1 MINTNRGIS
10 PTVREGSDHSSAEP
24 SLTVGLMPRSR
35 RAKPGNA
42 RYTKQEMATV
52 SHVGLFRKNILLAL
66 CMLAWAF
73 GSSPAHAQDQ
83 LPELVRRIKPSAV
96 AIETF
101 DARGEKLS
109 RGSGFFVDVDRVVT
123 NRHVIDGAY
132 RAEVHLNSGNSFQVK
147 SVLAIDA
154 EGDLALLKVDAPA
167 NLVRPLSLDRTS
179 PQEGESVVVIGNP
192 FGLEGSVTNGI
203 VSAVRDIPGF
213 GRIIQ
218 ITAPISPG
226 SSGSPVVNMQGQVI
240 GVATL
245 QITGGQS
252 VNFAIPSDRIALLD
266 RSAQTQ
272 TGTTMSLGELVAATG
287 RNKRARAVEFF
298 RDGLSFLTK
307 DDCQNALPYF
317 QRATESDNSYAE
329 AWAQTGFCNEK
340 LGRHAEAIEASKKA
354 VGIRPSAESFFNI
367 GLANYYLKQYRES
380 EAAYR
385 QAIKLDPYNAA
396 DAYYALG
403 LTYREWGQFDDEI
416 QAYKHALRLKPDYAR
431 AYDRMGQRY
440 LQMKKYA
447 EAIEA
452 FKQLAVLRPGDANA
466 LNSLGEA
473 YEALNRHDDSAEAFR
488 QAIRLKPDFGKA
500 YFNLGKTLLAQ
511 GNRDAAIEQYVILQN
526 LDEDWAEKLY
536 GLIYP

>member
-1 MINTNRGIS
+1 
-10 PTVREGSDHSSAEP
+10 
-24 SLTVGLMPRSR
+24 MPRSY
-35 RAKPGNA
+35 RAKRVNA
-42 RYTKQEMATV
+42 RYTEQEMKAVSRASLARNLDPLILLCATV
-52 SHVGLFRKNILLAL
+52 VFLLAP
-66 CMLAWAF
+66 LAIN
-73 GSSPAHAQDQ
+73 SQDQ

-101 DARGEKLS
+101 DTRGEKLS
-109 RGSGFFVDVDRVVT
+109 RGSGFFVGLDRVVT
-123 NRHVIDGAY
+123 NRHVIEGAY
-132 RAEVHLNSGNSFQVK
+132 RAEVHLNSGNSFQVR
-147 SVLAIDA
+147 SVLAVDA
-154 EGDLALLKVDAPA
+154 EGDLALLKVEAPPG
-167 NLVRPLSLDRTS
+167 LIRPLSLDRTS

-252 VNFAIPSDRIALLD
+252 VNFAIPSDRIAQLD

-272 TGTTMSLGELVAATG
+272 TGQQMSLGELVATTG
-287 RNKRARAVEFF
+287 RNKRAKAVEFF
-298 RDGLSFLTK
+298 RDGLSFLSK

-317 QRATESDNSYAE
+317 QRATESDSSYAE

-354 VGIRPSAESFFNI
+354 VGIRPSAESYFNI

-385 QAIKLDPYNAA
+385 QSIKLDPYNAA

-403 LTYREWGQFDDEI
+403 LTYRDWGQFDEEI

-431 AYDRMGQRY
+431 AYDRLGLRY
-440 LQMKKYA
+440 LQTRKYA
-447 EAIEA
+447 EAVEA
-452 FKQLAVLRPGDANA
+452 FKQLAILRPGDANA
-466 LNSLGEA
+466 QNNLGEA
-473 YEALNRHDDSAEAFR
+473 YEAMNRHDDSVEAFR

-500 YFNLGKTLLAQ
+500 YFNLGKTLLAR
-511 GNRDAAIEQYVILQN
+511 GNRDGAIEQYVILQN

-536 GLIYP
+536 NLIYP

>member
-1 MINTNRGIS
+1 MKAA
-10 PTVREGSDHSSAEP
+10 HSRLIEDRIVFLLSGFIIA
-24 SLTVGLMPRSR
+24 
-35 RAKPGNA
+35 
-42 RYTKQEMATV
+42 
-52 SHVGLFRKNILLAL
+52 LFAI
-66 CMLAWAF
+66 
-73 GSSPAHAQDQ
+73 PAPAQDQ
-83 LPELVRRIKPSAV
+83 LPDLVRRIKPSAV

-109 RGSGFFVDVDRVVT
+109 RGSGFFIDVDRVVT

-132 RAEVHLNSGNSFQVK
+132 RAEVHLNSGNIYQVK
-147 SVLAIDA
+147 NVIAVDA
-154 EGDLALLKVDAPA
+154 EGDLALLKVEAPP

-252 VNFAIPSDRIALLD
+252 VNFAIPSERIAQLH
-266 RSAQTQ
+266 RSAQSTSPQ
-272 TGTTMSLGELVAATG
+272 TMSLGELVVATS
-287 RNKRARAVEFF
+287 RDKHAKAVESF
-298 RDGLSFLTK
+298 RDGLGFLSK
-307 DDCQNALPYF
+307 DDCEKALPYF
-317 QRATESDNSYAE
+317 QRATDSDGGYAE

-340 LGRHAEAIEASKKA
+340 LGRHTEAIEASKKA
-354 VGIRPSAESFFNI
+354 VNIRPSAESYFNI
-367 GLANYYLKQYRES
+367 GLANYYLKQYRDA

-385 QAIKLDPYNAA
+385 QSIKLDPYGAA
-396 DAYYALG
+396 DAYYVLG
-403 LTYREWGQFDDEI
+403 LTYRDWNRPEEEI
-416 QAYKHALRLKPDYAR
+416 QAYKHALRLKPDYAA
-431 AYDRMGQRY
+431 AYEHLGQRY
-440 LQMKKYA
+440 MTARKFA

-452 FKQLAVLRPGDANA
+452 FKQLTLLKPGDANA
-466 LNSLGEA
+466 QNYLGEA
-473 YEALNRHDDSAEAFR
+473 YEAAGRHDDSIEAFR

-500 YFNLGKTLLAQ
+500 YFNLGKTFLTQ
-511 GNRDAAIEQYVILQN
+511 GNRDAAVEQYTLLQSV
-526 LDEDWAEKLY
+526 DEDLAEKLY
-536 GLIYP
+536 NLIYP